1 MEVQMDNP
9 KMDTQSKIIST
20 AIDLLGRQVNLNFTI
35 REIAE
40 KANVNLASVNY
51 YFRSK
56 DNLIS
61 EVEQHFVNEMS
72 LIYEELHKSGV
83 KPENSIKNWAEK
95 TMEHLI
101 EYPGIL
107 FMMVTTLITDVNKKA
122 SIVKLIDFSEYHLT
136 PTIKKLTGINDE
148 TEISF
153 KVMQLMA
160 GVIMPVLLYH
170 GAGRTFKIDINDG
183 HIRTNYIDSL
193 IKSIL

>member
-1 MEVQMDNP
+1 MDTP
-9 KMDTQSKIIST
+9 KMDTQSKIIAT

-56 DNLIS
+56 DNLIN
-61 EVEQHFVNEMS
+61 EVEQHFTNETS
-72 LIYEELHKSGV
+72 LIYAELHKPEI
-83 KPENSIKNWAEK
+83 KPENRIKTWAEK

-107 FMMVTTLITDVNKKA
+107 FMMVTTLITDVDKKA
-122 SIVKLIDFSEYHLT
+122 SIVKLIDSSEYHLT
-136 PTIKKLTGINDE
+136 PTIKELTGVNDE
-148 TEISF
+148 AEISF
-153 KVMQLMA
+153 KVMLLMA
-160 GVIMPVLLYH
+160 GVIMPVLLH
-170 GAGRTFKIDINDG
+170 HSAGRTFKIDINDS

-193 IKSIL
+193 VKSIL